1 MSTRRT
7 KGRACRP
14 HFLRITV
21 LLGVVLLTACGHL
34 QQAGSQV
41 PGQGL
46 AAEVLQQNAAV
57 LARGVLDGV
66 RVQTTPVRIEGLAL
80 TQQSSVALAAQSGAL
95 AVFEPQGL
103 QQGRLRYYG
112 PDGVLRWERTL
123 PMMFR
128 EDEAWGTWLAMS
140 EDGRRVVLYEWRG
153 ESWSAR
159 AVLDETGRVLGEW
172 IGELHMAPSGRY
184 FYRGSTF
191 YGAFTSRKFSLLD
204 AELRLLDLGLEEA
217 LGLEADGEIRQYRI
231 FSGDR
236 LVALVKP
243 SRSRPLTL
251 FVYDLPQRRVLARRE
266 LSSDYS
272 LDLREEAADLRGST
286 FVVSILRWSQRGV
299 LLWVVDLETGQ
310 VREQVI
316 RGFNHLLLSED
327 GRFVVVGD
335 LVREGGKS
343 VNYVRLIEARTGQEQ
358 GPYRIEE
365 GMMYPRRCRVEGGEV
380 RLYGWLPERVPDREL
395 VVLREGKVVGHLYGW
410 FGQALSF
417 GYVPVSASSGS
428 VVLQQV
434 TVTH

>member
-1 MSTRRT
+1 MSTQRT

-14 HFLRITV
+14 HFPRITV

-34 QQAGSQV
+34 QQAGSQT

-66 RVQTTPVRIEGLAL
+66 RVQATPVRIEGLAL

-95 AVFEPQGL
+95 AAFEPQGL

-172 IGELHMAPSGRY
+172 IAELHMAPSGRY
-184 FYRGSTF
+184 FYGGGVF
-191 YGAFTSRKFSLLD
+191 YGAYRFRLYD
-204 AELRLLDLGLEEA
+204 AELRPLDLGLEEVF
-217 LGLEADGEIRQYRI
+217 GIKEGEGRVSQYRI
-231 FSGDR
+231 FNGDR

-251 FVYDLPQRRVLARRE
+251 FVYDLTQRRVLARRE
-266 LSSDYS
+266 LSSDYN
-272 LDLREEAADLRGST
+272 LTLREERADLRGST

-316 RGFNHLLLSED
+316 DGFLNLALSED
-327 GRFVVVGD
+327 GRFLWIG
-335 LVREGGKS
+335 LGVRKGGKGAYYIKLMD
-343 VNYVRLIEARTGQEQ
+343 VRTGQEQ
-358 GPYRIEE
+358 GPYRIEA

-417 GYVPVSASSGS
+417 GYVPVGASSGS